1 LPIGT
6 GTHRSCEPNP
16 ASFGALGAGV
26 GASALALES
35 AAPALA
41 SAPAPKASTLGEA
54 VVFAVEGGGDGDPV
68 LTCGVMNAVVPPT
81 VEGEDA
87 ILAAL
92 GAVGVFACLSYA
104 ITFGGF
110 AGMYGM
116 GTMLVA
122 LI

>member
-1 LPIGT
+1 MPIGT

-26 GASALALES
+26 GASALALEML
-35 AAPALA
+35 AELAP
-41 SAPAPKASTLGEA
+41 PAPKASTLGEA

-110 AGMYGM
+110 AGMSGM